1 MNLLIF
7 KLVNFNKQKKT
18 LLRNTK
24 SNFLEVTL
32 YFPPPTPLRYSCSYV
47 KNKEGGYLREGIF
60 N

>member
-32 YFPPPTPLRYSCSYV
+32 YFPPPLPFDTHVHTSKIKRV
-47 KNKEGGYLREGIF
+47 VI
-60 N
+60 